1 MSEKRIEP
9 ILESWMEETSLHDH
23 YLIFE
28 IGEKESRLSVVGDNG
43 EEYYSS
49 HLDTSNYKN
58 LDKKTYLF
66 PMIRNTLLTK
76 LMLEEEA
83 A

>member
-1 MSEKRIEP
+1 MNEKRIEP
-9 ILESWMEETSLHDH
+9 ILDSWMEGASLHDH

-58 LDKKTYLF
+58 LAKKSYLF
-66 PMIRNTLLTK
+66 PMIRNSLLTK
-76 LMLEEEA
+76 LILEEA